1 MHVNAR
7 RPQIRSANGHKRS
20 PWHVA
25 RSGNTRR
32 SNGAYYKEIAM
43 ATLVMGILNIT
54 PDSFADGGRHFNF
67 EDALARAEAMISE
80 GVDIIDI
87 GGESTKP
94 GVERISESEEEARV
108 IPILEALAKKE
119 TPLSIDTMRASIAK
133 KAIALGASYINDV
146 SGGLADEKMYSVIAD
161 NPKVQYIIMHWR
173 AHSKS
178 MQNFAKYTDVVK
190 EVREEIEARLD
201 AAIEAGVNP
210 EQIIIDPG
218 IGFSKLPEHNWELL
232 KNLDRL
238 ALLGYPILVGASR
251 KRFLGELT
259 GARNPDER
267 EAASIAI
274 TAMVA
279 KSGVWGV
286 RTHSVKA
293 HRDAIAT
300 VNALAKDKVER

>member
-1 MHVNAR
+1 
-7 RPQIRSANGHKRS
+7 
-20 PWHVA
+20 
-25 RSGNTRR
+25 
-32 SNGAYYKEIAM
+32 
-43 ATLVMGILNIT
+43 
-54 PDSFADGGRHFNF
+54 
-67 EDALARAEAMISE
+67 
-80 GVDIIDI
+80 
-87 GGESTKP
+87 
-94 GVERISESEEEARV
+94 
-108 IPILEALAKKE
+108 
-119 TPLSIDTMRASIAK
+119 
-133 KAIALGASYINDV
+133 
-146 SGGLADEKMYSVIAD
+146 
-161 NPKVQYIIMHWR
+161 
-173 AHSKS
+173 
-178 MQNFAKYTDVVK
+178 MQDFAKYTDVVK
-190 EVREEIEARLD
+190 EVREEIEARVD
-201 AAIEAGVNP
+201 AAIEVGVNP

-279 KSGVWGV
+279 KLGVWGV